1 MGDIHSVNYNDQQR
15 QMLVQ
20 SHGAVMAFTWT
31 AIASNAI
38 ILARYYRRL
47 APSKHMCGYPVWF
60 PMHFFCALCCGLFSL
75 AAFIVIL
82 AEKNFYWTSS
92 NINVNFV
99 HSILGVVGIG
109 LCGVQF
115 LYSMCRPS
123 LGSSMRDLF
132 NTLHRTIGVL
142 AFLFSTAALCSAL
155 FIQRIGLGW
164 IEVGIIMGW
173 LVWLFLVFFV
183 LEILKFFDNKYLMKV
198 PFPDTYPNEI
208 HNRFDTIRLILLVL
222 HLIASIGVG
231 TAMIVFIVQAPVV
244 RWNQIA

>member
-20 SHGAVMAFTWT
+20 SHGSPINKQSGQQQYCSSNSHSCSFFFSGAVMAFTWT

-82 AEKNFYWTSS
+82 AEKNFYWASS
-92 NINVNFV
+92 DIDVNFV

-109 LCGVQF
+109 LCGVQVRVILINKICF
-115 LYSMCRPS
+115 NKH
-123 LGSSMRDLF
+123 LG
-132 NTLHRTIGVL
+132 
-142 AFLFSTAALCSAL
+142 
-155 FIQRIGLGW
+155 
-164 IEVGIIMGW
+164 
-173 LVWLFLVFFV
+173 
-183 LEILKFFDNKYLMKV
+183 
-198 PFPDTYPNEI
+198 
-208 HNRFDTIRLILLVL
+208 LVL
-222 HLIASIGVG
+222 L
-231 TAMIVFIVQAPVV
+231 
-244 RWNQIA
+244 WD